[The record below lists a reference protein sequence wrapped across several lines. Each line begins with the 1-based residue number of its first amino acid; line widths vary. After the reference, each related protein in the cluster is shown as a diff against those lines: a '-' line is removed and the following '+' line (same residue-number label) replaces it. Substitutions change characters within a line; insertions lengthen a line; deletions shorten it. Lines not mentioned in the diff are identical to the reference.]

1 MDQVMRYAGVVGLLG
16 EYLFQDFRSF
26 QLIGVGLVGGKGSNI
41 ERQRVEYRRFSIFG
55 IALG

>member
-1 MDQVMRYAGVVGLLG
+1 MDQVMRYAGMVRLLG

-26 QLIGVGLVGGKGSNI
+26 QLVGIGLVGRKGSHI
-41 ERQRVEYRRFSIFG
+41 ERQRIEYRRFSIFG